1 MRQKF
6 KKISAIAASVLMV
19 GMSIGGAFAASTVSF
34 PNSFTGSDVAI
45 VYGASAAS
53 SDTTASNAIDAYLT
67 PKMSKT
73 SGTSVTAGD
82 IKVTDDE
89 LTLGGDIVVTG
100 GKILSTFKNNK
111 LSSLAKG
118 KFSWDDGSGSEEYD
132 YHEELLIEGG
142 NMNLLTTLD
151 DPKLEGVAL
160 SNEQAL
166 EYHYVFDDALD
177 YSKIGNGDADTFY
190 LTLMGEEYEIEK
202 VDTATNSITVTTSKQ
217 LSLGKGETYTVEGK
231 TLTVKNVFEN
241 SVEVSVD
248 GVTEV
253 VTNNN
258 SKKVNGIRV
267 EVEDIGYHSN
277 SPETSVAILRIGKD
291 ISKTYKSEEAFIGQ
305 DEDNSLWVWDIN
317 LTAGGKADDYIGI
330 KYNANIDDSATDKGD
345 SIKYVGEGYVFP
357 NNYAAVTLDKITDAK
372 YQDLKIYF
380 EDSVN
385 LYADENNSTAFAKN
399 KPVLVIEGEKSDSI
413 TVGGKETSTMYVY
426 YDNESKKFQTF
437 YKDVTGEHT
446 PTNYMRLAN
455 STTALGNTNDGDLTS
470 EKIASVEIGDT
481 NLDINITVSATKG
494 SLIISNT
501 EFADSKVTFALGGDA
516 FNVTAAPRTGKLEYF
531 GNEKGSSEAEAS
543 SEVTFAS
550 KNVSGKKYSYMDT
563 YGMYLSR
570 NSTVDEQFDA
580 DKVVLSVPEEQVY
593 AQVSVSMGATTSS
606 STSGAQVVVLKDTE
620 VSSTES
626 RNLVV
631 VGGSCINT
639 VAAKLLGSSTPVCA
653 DAFTTKTGVKSGEF
667 LIQNFNS
674 PYASEKYAILVAGY
688 EAADTTKA
696 ATYLTTDADK
706 LDLTVGKS
714 NKISSSTVVT
724 TTSQ

>member
-6 KKISAIAASVLMV
+6 KKISAIAASMLMV

-34 PNSFTGSDVAI
+34 PNSFTGSDIAI

-132 YHEELLIEGG
+132 YHEELLIEDG

-166 EYHYVFDDALD
+166 EYHYVFDDALN
-177 YSKIGNGDADTFY
+177 YSKIGTDDADTFY

-202 VDTATNSITVTTSKQ
+202 VDAATNSITVTTSKQ

-253 VTNNN
+253 VTN

-277 SPETSVAILRIGKD
+277 SPETSVAILKIGKD
-291 ISKTYKSEEAFIGQ
+291 ISKTYTDGDAFIGQ
-305 DEDNSLWVWDIN
+305 DEDDPLWVWDIS
-317 LTAGGKADDYIGI
+317 LTADGKAGDYIGI
-330 KYNANIDDSATDKGD
+330 KYNAKIDSATDEIAGD

-372 YQDLKIYF
+372 YQDLKVYF
-380 EDSVN
+380 EDSVD
-385 LYADENNSTAFAKN
+385 LFADEDTSTAFAQN

-413 TVGGKETSTMYVY
+413 TVDGQETSTMYVY
-426 YDNESKKFQTF
+426 YNTTSENFQTF
-437 YKDVTGEHT
+437 YKDLTGEHT
-446 PTNYMRLAN
+446 PTGKMRLAN
-455 STTALGNTNDGDLTS
+455 STKALGNTSDGNLTS

-501 EFADSKVTFALGGDA
+501 EFANSKVTFALGGDA
-516 FNVTAAPRTGKLEYF
+516 FNVTANTGTLEYF
-531 GNEKGSSEAEAS
+531 GDEKETSEAP

-550 KNVSGKKYSYMDT
+550 EDVSGKKYSYMDT

-580 DKVVLSVPEEQVY
+580 DEVVLSVPEEQVY

-639 VAAKLLGSSTPVCA
+639 VAAKLLGSSTPLCA
-653 DAFTTKTGVKSGEF
+653 DAFTAKTGVKSGEF

-674 PYASEKYAILVAGY
+674 PYASGKYAVLVAGY

-706 LDLTVGKS
+706 LDLTVGKA
-714 NKISSSTVVT
+714 NKIASSTVVT